1 MGIRVPLFRRSGH
14 ASSATQ
20 PESAQEF
27 LQQAGKLVHRLFA
40 PPGQPA
46 PSSVMFCGI
55 DRGSGCSTLSCRTA
69 EILAAKMRGTVILVD
84 ANLAA
89 PSLHRHFQLENRQG
103 FSDAL
108 VSSEPMHNLAKQIKG
123 SNLWVLTNGTV
134 PDVSL
139 TAYTERLH
147 SQILALRTLF
157 NYVLVDVPPLNVSW
171 DAIMLGQSV
180 EGAVLVIEAKSASR
194 EAARHVKE
202 ALKAANIR
210 ILGAVL
216 NKWATSPAPK
226 SSTAAD
232 APAQPAQAAK
242 KDKPR
247 EAQKPATE
255 NPKKVVTE
263 KVAIEKA
270 VTEKPVSRE
279 QPAAREAARTEPAR
293 PDKAT
298 NPPEISGNAHVKAQV
313 TKPMERKMPPSNA
326 LTKTLRSEIPKKRGK
341 RRLWRKFLWRFA
353 AARAERAVS
362 MARESSREA
371 AVRPTLRND
380 LGRRPGPQGVWNKPA
395 APARAT
401 SRAETLTSIPRP
413 AASPEPSK
421 STNGRDASPKP
432 NQADPRSAPIEL
444 RPASPAPKGRNGSS
458 GKKPD
463 ELAPAAA
470 EDAGRKESAA
480 WLLQNAARPASAWR
494 SKILVATLWTMA
506 VGASLWMVRAR
517 GVSQSNYRRPE
528 IHEALPMTVSNPLGL
543 QVDRTGAILDI
554 LWDRTSATAVNS
566 NGGAVTIRDG
576 DQVKRVGLDP
586 REIRTGHLYYRPRN
600 ADLDIRLEV
609 AVENGGTATESVR
622 LVGAPAPGGRRSNL

>member
-108 VSSEPMHNLAKQIKG
+108 VSPEPMHNLARQIKG
-123 SNLWVLTNGTV
+123 SNLWVLTNGTA

-139 TAYTERLH
+139 TAHTERLH

-171 DAIMLGQSV
+171 DAIMIGQSV

-194 EAARHVKE
+194 EAARHAKE
-202 ALKAANIR
+202 ALKAANVR

-216 NKWATSPAPK
+216 NKWAASPAAK
-226 SSTAAD
+226 SNAAD
-232 APAQPAQAAK
+232 APARAGQTAT
-242 KDKPR
+242 KDVPHETQKGTTEKP
-247 EAQKPATE
+247 E
-255 NPKKVVTE
+255 KVVTE
-263 KVAIEKA
+263 KAAIEKA
-270 VTEKPVSRE
+270 VTEKAVSRE
-279 QPAAREAARTEPAR
+279 QLVAREAVRTEPAR
-293 PDKAT
+293 PDKAA
-298 NPPEISGNAHVKAQV
+298 NSPEVSGNAHMAAQV
-313 TKPMERKMPPSNA
+313 TKPMERKTPPSNA
-326 LTKTLRSEIPKKRGK
+326 LAKTLKSEIPKKRGK
-341 RRLWRKFLWRFA
+341 RRRWKKFLWPFT

-362 MARESSREA
+362 TARESAREA
-371 AVRPTLRND
+371 AARPVLRND
-380 LGRRPGPQGVWNKPA
+380 LGRRPSTQGPWNKPA
-395 APARAT
+395 AAAKAT
-401 SRAETLTSIPRP
+401 PREETLSSIPRP
-413 AASPEPSK
+413 AIAQESPKPIAGK
-421 STNGRDASPKP
+421 NASPKL
-432 NQADPRSAPIEL
+432 NQGDPRSASIEL
-444 RPASPAPKGRNGSS
+444 RPEPPAPKGRNASS

-470 EDAGRKESAA
+470 EDTGREELAT
-480 WLLQNAARPASAWR
+480 WFLQNAARPASAWR
-494 SKILVATLWTMA
+494 SKILVATLCTMA
-506 VGASLWMVRAR
+506 VGASLWVVRAR
-517 GVSQSNYRRPE
+517 GASQSSYRRPE
-528 IHEALPMTVSNPLGL
+528 IREALPMTVSNPLGL

-566 NGGAVTIRDG
+566 NGGSVTIRDG

-586 REIRTGHLYYRPRN
+586 GEIRTGHLYYRPRN

-622 LVGAPAPGGRRSNL
+622 LVGAPAPDVRRSNL